1 MIQKINKV
9 YRHDQKG
16 VIPIAEKTHT
26 QSISAR
32 SEFTAGVLSA
42 IPIVVGYLPIA
53 VAFGMIAQQA
63 GIPPLLSVCMS
74 GLVYAGASQFMA
86 VNMLST
92 GAGSLEIVLATFVLN
107 FRHFVMG
114 LSLMNKL
121 KKMPAAWKMA
131 VSSGITDE
139 TFAVASLQKET
150 IGKWF
155 LAGLILTSYTTWV
168 IGTLIGGL
176 LSQVIPPSISESM
189 SIALYAMFI
198 GLLIPAVRDNGKWG
212 LIALVSMG
220 LNTVLGLFLSSGWSI
235 VLSTVLGG
243 LAGVWLMRRKKG

>member
-1 MIQKINKV
+1 M
-9 YRHDQKG
+9 
-16 VIPIAEKTHT
+16 IPIAEKTHAQT
-26 QSISAR
+26 ITAR

-42 IPIVVGYLPIA
+42 VPIMVGYLPIA

-74 GLVYAGASQFMA
+74 ALVYAGASQFMA
-86 VNMLST
+86 VNMLSA
-92 GAGSLEIVLATFVLN
+92 GAGTLEIVLATFVLN

-155 LAGLILTSYTTWV
+155 LAGLVLTSYTTWV
-168 IGTLIGGL
+168 VGTLIGGL
-176 LSQVIPPSISESM
+176 LSQFIPPSISESM
-189 SIALYAMFI
+189 SVALYAMFI
-198 GLLIPAVRDNGKWG
+198 GLLIPAVRDNAKWG

-220 LNTVLGLFLSSGWSI
+220 LNTVLGMFLSSGWSI

-243 LAGVWLMRRKKG
+243 MAGVWLRRRKKG